1 MRYTA
6 PMNNLDE
13 IKQTA
18 IELGY
23 AMASRD
29 ALKLSVQIGGERGF
43 GADLIV
49 KHLEQN
55 LKEMINEK
63 NSITE
68 EKTSSTIK
76 Q

>member
-1 MRYTA
+1 
-6 PMNNLDE
+6 MNNFDE

-18 IELGY
+18 MQLGY

-49 KHLEQN
+49 KHLEQK
-55 LKEMINEK
+55 LKEMTDEK
-63 NSITE
+63 NSNTQ
-68 EKTSSTIK
+68 EKTSGTVK